1 VEIWGISG
9 LIYGIPCI
17 VGEPRLAKNN
27 VVCKILGLEA
37 TMEERIRDLE
47 RQFGRKLTAR
57 EKFYVA
63 MEEAC
68 RDKSIVPMPPPP
80 GADNLDSGERCGR

>member
-1 VEIWGISG
+1 
-9 LIYGIPCI
+9 
-17 VGEPRLAKNN
+17 
-27 VVCKILGLEA
+27 
-37 TMEERIRDLE
+37 MEERIRDLE

-68 RDKSIVPMPPPP
+68 RDKSIVPIPPAP
-80 GADNLDSGERCGR
+80 GQNNLDSGNQCGR

>member
-1 VEIWGISG
+1 MGGPGS
-9 LIYGIPCI
+9 
-17 VGEPRLAKNN
+17 AKN
-27 VVCKILGLEA
+27 VTCDIALEEI
-37 TMEERIRDLE
+37 MEERIRDLE

-68 RDKSIVPMPPPP
+68 RDKSIIPIPPPP
-80 GADNLDSGERCGR
+80 GSDSLDSGKHCGR